1 MYRDETLQR
10 RRSIDDDPESREI
23 LKKFKDDKEKLEGLL
38 VGNAK
43 AIGQGRQNLAKAC
56 LLIIGAVI
64 VSLVMLIRLLAGAAG
79 EDIALKPVQSWS
91 TDDVATWIA
100 SLGSWAQNKYLEK
113 FRIAEVNG
121 RLLLLIDEKGLE
133 ELSVNSS
140 LHRKAFIEAIEQL
153 QTKGVRL
160 ANNLW
165 EFKVVNK

>member
-64 VSLVMLIRLLAGAAG
+64 VVC
-79 EDIALKPVQSWS
+79 
-91 TDDVATWIA
+91 
-100 SLGSWAQNKYLEK
+100 
-113 FRIAEVNG
+113 
-121 RLLLLIDEKGLE
+121 
-133 ELSVNSS
+133 
-140 LHRKAFIEAIEQL
+140 
-153 QTKGVRL
+153 
-160 ANNLW
+160 
-165 EFKVVNK
+165 